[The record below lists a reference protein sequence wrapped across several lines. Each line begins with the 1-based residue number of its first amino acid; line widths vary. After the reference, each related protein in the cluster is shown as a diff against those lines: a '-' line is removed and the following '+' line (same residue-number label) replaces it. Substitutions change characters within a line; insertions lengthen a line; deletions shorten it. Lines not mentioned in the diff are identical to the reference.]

1 MVRKTCILL
10 GALLLSQ
17 PVFALHPLETEEA
30 GTRGAGRFQLELYG
44 EFVEEE
50 EGDFRETAVEAVAV
64 LSYGVVDNVDLIVE
78 LPWNRYEVEGGGA
91 ASGDEDGPGDLLLGV
106 KWRFLDYG
114 ERGLS
119 IALMPGVSLP
129 TGDDGKGLGNGE
141 VSGETALLVSK
152 KGVLGGLHLNVG
164 YRRNEY
170 GAEADDRLLHNDIWH
185 ASFAGEI
192 NVTADITAVGNIGVE
207 TNPEKRAEEDPV
219 FLIGGLIYSATEEL
233 FLDAGIRWGLTD
245 AEADTAFLVGVTAR
259 F

>member
-1 MVRKTCILL
+1 MIRKACILL

-17 PVFALHPLETEEA
+17 PLFALHPLETEEA
-30 GTRGAGRFQLELYG
+30 GTRGAGRFQLEIYG

-50 EGDFRETAVEAVAV
+50 KDDFRETAVEAVAV
-64 LSYGVVDNVDLIVE
+64 LSYGVADNVDLVAE
-78 LPWNRYEVEGGGA
+78 LPWNRYEVEGNGE
-91 ASGDEDGPGDLLLGV
+91 ASGEEDGPGDLSLGV
-106 KWRFLDYG
+106 KWRFLDYE

-119 IALMPGVSLP
+119 VALKPEVSLP
-129 TGDDGKGLGNGE
+129 TGDDAKGLGNGE
-141 VSGETALLVSK
+141 VSGGTALLVSK
-152 KGVLGGLHLNVG
+152 EGVLGRLHLNVG
-164 YRRNEY
+164 YTRNEY
-170 GAEADDRLLHNDIWH
+170 GEEADDRLLHNDIWH

-207 TNPEKRAEEDPV
+207 TNPEKEVEEDPV

-245 AEADTAFLVGVTAR
+245 AEADTAFLAGVTAR